1 MINLCGWIQIRA
13 DIYSKILLTYI
24 LMNVPYILNI
34 KGDIMNKTIKVIAVV
49 ILVSG
54 LFGCAT
60 PSMNLSVPIDSGIA
74 LEKDKALVYFIRP
87 ASLGFKY
94 HAVVYDDD
102 KFIGFVPYNQKLP
115 YLAESG
121 DHLFM
126 VVSESADFM
135 KANLLPGKTY
145 YVQVEPRMGAW
156 RARFSLIPV
165 TKDQL
170 GTDKVREW
178 IKEAR
183 LIKNRDSAYQWA
195 SDNRDDVLK
204 KKKAYFEK
212 WQSKDEYQRPM
223 LKAID
228 GE

>member
-1 MINLCGWIQIRA
+1 
-13 DIYSKILLTYI
+13 
-24 LMNVPYILNI
+24 
-34 KGDIMNKTIKVIAVV
+34 MNKTIKVIAVV
-49 ILVSG
+49 ILAAG

-60 PSMNLSVPIDSGIA
+60 PSMNLSVPIDTDIA
-74 LEKDKALVYFIRP
+74 LENDKALVYFIRP
-87 ASLGFKY
+87 TSLGFKI
-94 HAVVYDDD
+94 HAAVYDDD

-126 VVSESADFM
+126 VVSEAADFM

-156 RARFSLIPV
+156 RARFSLVPV

-170 GTDKVREW
+170 GTDKVQKL
-178 IKEAR
+178 INKAR
-183 LIKNRDSAYQWA
+183 LIKNSDSAYQWA
-195 SDNRDDVLK
+195 SDNHDDVLK
-204 KKKAYFEK
+204 KKKVYLEK
-212 WQSKDEYQRPM
+212 WQSKDEDQRPM

-228 GE
+228 SE

>member
-1 MINLCGWIQIRA
+1 
-13 DIYSKILLTYI
+13 
-24 LMNVPYILNI
+24 
-34 KGDIMNKTIKVIAVV
+34 MNKTIKVIAVV
-49 ILVSG
+49 ILAAG

-60 PSMNLSVPIDSGIA
+60 PSMNLSVPIDTDIA
-74 LEKDKALVYFIRP
+74 LENDNALVYFIRP
-87 ASLGFKY
+87 TSLGFKI
-94 HAVVYDDD
+94 HAAVYDDD

-126 VVSESADFM
+126 VVSEAADFM

-156 RARFSLIPV
+156 RARFSLVPV

-170 GTDKVREW
+170 GTDKVQKL
-178 IKEAR
+178 INKAR
-183 LIKNRDSAYQWA
+183 LIKNSDSAYQWA
-195 SDNRDDVLK
+195 SDNHDDVLK
-204 KKKAYFEK
+204 KKKVYLEK
-212 WQSKDEYQRPM
+212 WQSKDEDQRPM

-228 GE
+228 SE